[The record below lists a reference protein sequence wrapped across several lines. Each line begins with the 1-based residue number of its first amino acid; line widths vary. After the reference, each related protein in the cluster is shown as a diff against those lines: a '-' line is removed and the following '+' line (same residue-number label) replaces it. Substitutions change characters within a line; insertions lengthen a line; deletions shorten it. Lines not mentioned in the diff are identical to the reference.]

1 MNLLRR
7 IYERLLNIIR
17 RLCASLH
24 ENQPILFSKRPPL
37 LRRNCPP
44 MLQIILIPNQHND
57 HIALTV
63 LPRLLKPSTQVL
75 EGVSTRDVVDE
86 ERASRATVVGA
97 GDGAEGLLSG
107 RVPDLEFD
115 LFVGDGDHAGTKL
128 DADCE
133 IVDGLEAFVG
143 ELEEEAGFSHSCVT
157 NNDVFE

>member
-1 MNLLRR
+1 
-7 IYERLLNIIR
+7 
-17 RLCASLH
+17 
-24 ENQPILFSKRPPL
+24 
-37 LRRNCPP
+37 
-44 MLQIILIPNQHND
+44 
-57 HIALTV
+57 
-63 LPRLLKPSTQVL
+63 VL

-143 ELEEEAGFSHSCVT
+143 ELEEEAGFSHSCVL
-157 NNDVFE
+157 NWCEREGKLRIVNWSYREIMKIRRNGCRMG